1 MGRFLSSRAQKLL
14 TYPLAGIGLMMGGYG
29 LHSALTPDYTV
40 DDQVIADLYDQAQQW
55 ESFTLTESMSKR
67 VEGLA
72 IASLGLVAIGSA
84 IALSNAE
91 PNRLVPENDNQ
102 TPLVLPSPQE
112 TRETLINRLKVL
124 LSNELWLKQVIG
136 APLIII
142 TGGMGGGK
150 SSIANAI
157 VVLRQILMA
166 NDALIFD
173 PDADEDLAAGTWLTG
188 QVFGTAKQGDFGDI
202 ARAYLPLALSG
213 RTKGEPA
220 VSVIFDEVSKWER
233 LYNLGNEIT
242 QLVQFGAQDIRKKR
256 VQYIFVLHADA
267 QITADMI
274 HSQLPPGLLTSFTTQ
289 AAIVQVPVKADDFGN
304 PEPMGWVRFKAPNE
318 PDVKDNYKRY
328 AVPALLQPQGL
339 RDESQKI
346 LEHLGIKPDVNPGQ
360 LITPEIEELI
370 GRRLNLRD
378 PENIDRLNRLI
389 EGPTA
394 PGIDASENRRASVDW
409 RYIPHSKIAVAFFR
423 YIFSADSPLKSG
435 ENDFDV
441 ARLSVWSKNKNIEAN
456 SFSAFLDMLNY
467 FNLGRYTTE
476 DKTRWTPSIS
486 PDSLPP
492 EDA

>member
-1 MGRFLSSRAQKLL
+1 MGKFLSSRMQKLL
-14 TYPLAGIGLMMGGYG
+14 TYPLAGIGLAMGIYG
-29 LHSALTPDYTV
+29 LHSAVTPDYTV
-40 DDQVIADLYDQAQQW
+40 DEQVISDLYDQARQW

-67 VEGLA
+67 MEGLA
-72 IASLGLVAIGSA
+72 IASIGLVAIGSA

-91 PNRLVPENDNQ
+91 PNRLVPENDNK

-124 LSNELWLKQVIG
+124 LSNEIWLKQMIGSPIVIV
-136 APLIII
+136 

-188 QVFGTAKQGDFGDI
+188 QVFGTSKQGEFSDI

-213 RTKGEPA
+213 RAKGEPA

-233 LYNLGNEIT
+233 LYGLGNEIN

-256 VQYIFVLHADA
+256 VQYIFVLHADT

-274 HSQLPPGLLTSFTTQ
+274 HSQLPAGLLTSLTTQ
-289 AAIVQVPVKADDFGN
+289 AAIVHVPVKADDFGS
-304 PEPMGWVRFKAPNE
+304 PEPIGWVRFKAPNQ
-318 PDVKDNYKRY
+318 PDIQDNYQRY
-328 AVPALLQPQGL
+328 AVPALLKPQGL
-339 RDESQKI
+339 RNESQKI
-346 LEHLGIKPDVNPGQ
+346 LEHLGIKADVNPGR

-378 PENIDRLNRLI
+378 PENIDRLNRLV

-394 PGIDASENRRASVDW
+394 PGIHASENRHISVDW
-409 RYIPHSKIAVAFFR
+409 QYIPHAKMVVDFFR
-423 YIFSADSPLKSG
+423 YLFSASSPLKSG

-441 ARLSVWSKNKNIEAN
+441 SELAVWSEGKALE
-456 SFSAFLDMLNY
+456 SQDFSAFLEMINY

-476 DKTRWTPSIS
+476 DKSRWTPVVS

-492 EDA
+492 SEP

>member
-1 MGRFLSSRAQKLL
+1 MGKFLSSRMQKLL
-14 TYPLAGIGLMMGGYG
+14 TYPLASIGLVMGAYG
-29 LHSALTPDYTV
+29 LHSALTPDYDV
-40 DDQVIADLYDQAQQW
+40 DEQVIADLYDQAQQW

-72 IASLGLVAIGSA
+72 IASIGLVAIGSA
-84 IALSNAE
+84 IALSSAE
-91 PNRLVPENDNQ
+91 PNRLVPENDNK

-124 LSNELWLKQVIG
+124 LSNEVWLKQMIG
-136 APLIII
+136 APIVIV

-188 QVFGTAKQGDFGDI
+188 QVFGTSKQGEFGDI

-213 RTKGEPA
+213 RAKGEPA
-220 VSVIFDEVSKWER
+220 ISVIFDEVSKWER
-233 LYNLGNEIT
+233 LYGLGSELT
-242 QLVQFGAQDIRKKR
+242 QIVQFGAQDIRKKR
-256 VQYIFVLHADA
+256 VQYIFVLHADT

-274 HSQLPPGLLTSFTTQ
+274 HSQLPPGLLTSLTTQ
-289 AAIVQVPVKADDFGN
+289 AAIIHVPVKADDFGS
-304 PEPMGWVRFKAPNE
+304 PEPMGWVRFKAPNQ
-318 PDVKDNYKRY
+318 PDIKDNYQRY
-328 AVPALLQPQGL
+328 AVPALLKPQGL
-339 RDESQKI
+339 RNESQKI
-346 LEHLGIKPDVNPGQ
+346 LEHLGIKPDVNPGR

-378 PENIDRLNRLI
+378 PENIDRLNRLV

-394 PGIDASENRRASVDW
+394 PGIDASENRHTSVDW
-409 RYIPHSKIAVAFFR
+409 QYIPHTKVVIAFFR
-423 YIFSADSPLKSG
+423 YIFSAGSPLKAG
-435 ENDFDV
+435 EDDFDV
-441 ARLSVWSKNKNIEAN
+441 SELAVWSSGKEIAAQDFN
-456 SFSAFLDMLNY
+456 AFLDMVNY

-476 DKTRWTPSIS
+476 EKSRWTPVIS
-486 PDSLPP
+486 PDCLPP
-492 EDA
+492 ENV